1 MKKSIIFIGISAL
14 TLLSCRKDDVQPT
27 ATTPIATS
35 VPTSGT
41 STTSS
46 TSSTSSTT
54 TTTTKKDCEINHQG
68 TLKIVNT
75 TNKNFYIYIEDV
87 YVMTCNAG
95 MYNNYNK
102 VPSHSGLTVKAIDVN
117 DYSDVRTVDMP
128 FYDCTTTQVNIE

>member
-1 MKKSIIFIGISAL
+1 MRKINYLAIGLFL
-14 TLLSCRKDDVQPT
+14 TMFSCHKDTYTP
-27 ATTPIATS
+27 TTPIVTTTTS
-35 VPTSGT
+35 SGSSST
-41 STTSS
+41 STTS
-46 TSSTSSTT
+46 

-102 VPSHSGLTVKAIDVN
+102 VPAHSGLTVKVIDIN

-128 FYDCTTTQVNIE
+128 FYDCTTTQVNID

>member
-1 MKKSIIFIGISAL
+1 MRKINYLAIVLFMIV
-14 TLLSCRKDDVQPT
+14 LSCGKDNPQP
-27 ATTPIATS
+27 TTPIVTTTTS
-35 VPTSGT
+35 SGSSTT
-41 STTSS
+41 STTS
-46 TSSTSSTT
+46 

-102 VPSHSGLTVKAIDVN
+102 VPAHSGLTVKVIDIN

-128 FYDCTTTQVNIE
+128 FYDCTTTQVNID